1 MASDSSLVMFLS
13 RFQALNCFLY
23 WRSLVKCQSRPYSQ
37 ESTRSYLAK
46 NLCSLAMTSATL
58 DSGMSC
64 LQYRSV
70 MASLCLAKSGLGVA
84 DGVGFA
90 RAERGGTRRGR
101 AMMAGEVGAICD
113 QDRHQRSMTRLQGED
128 GRLEIRAAWQ

>member
-23 WRSLVKCQSRPYSQ
+23 WRSLVKSSVSLVRTYSRECQ
-37 ESTRSYLAK
+37 TYLAK
-46 NLCSLAMTSATL
+46 NLCSFAMTSATWG
-58 DSGMSC
+58 SGMSC

-84 DGVGFA
+84 EGVGFA
-90 RAERGGTRRGR
+90 RAERGGARRGR
-101 AMMAGEVGAICD
+101 AMMAGGVGAIWD
-113 QDRHQRSMTRLQGED
+113 QGQ
-128 GRLEIRAAWQ
+128 